1 MPRALM
7 VIAAV
12 LIILGRTPAFAAD
25 IKVSAQA
32 EYRRDAIDYESEVRD
47 YYREKLIVGFSRA
60 SRFSFTGVQAENTEG
75 FRCTWN
81 LSLSDISPH
90 FSLMLGNFHAHFGSG
105 LIMGKQCPYD
115 PDVFSRKGAIADAS
129 PFSAAQ
135 SGNPH
140 YAFHG
145 IAAGLHYQSDFLSLA
160 AYAFYSAT
168 RRYISQKSI
177 DEGHAAAGLSTI
189 EGKSVRSYPDIEPV
203 EHRTSGALFTASCAR
218 LFSLQAYGLNTSLAS
233 ADGERILYSYRH
245 EDGGVGVSDYRG
257 GGVHLAYRDENILL
271 FLERDYTASRFLTG
285 DSGAREVTGA
295 GALAGVKINLPIL
308 RLSATGR
315 ETDSGFFSPYSA
327 TIGEEF
333 TAKGIYLDLGFT
345 PYRNLLFSASSSA
358 ERREDPG
365 SRSGDISVLK
375 RQALSVKYEL
385 MRLGEFDLAAR
396 FYQRDSGEEIDEKR
410 QARSHARVDI
420 AHWLS
425 LDLSG
430 TAQESSGRPP
440 SKIATLG
447 ISAKIFRCF
456 TENVSITRARIGEG
470 NPVYA
475 RILPMKNSNIPGT
488 FIRKD
493 AVVGAWRSS
502 FALNGIFI
510 SWRVVHQRFS
520 RSESNTTME
529 LFGSGQF

>member
-25 IKVSAQA
+25 IKVTAQA
-32 EYRRDAIDYESEVRD
+32 EYRRDAIDYESEVRE
-47 YYREKLIVGFSRA
+47 YYREKLLVDFSRA
-60 SRFSFTGVQAENTEG
+60 SRFSFVSVQAENTDG
-75 FRCTWN
+75 FRFTWN
-81 LSLSDISPH
+81 LALSDISPH

-105 LIMGKQCPYD
+105 LIMGKQSPYN
-115 PDVFSRKGAIADAS
+115 PDVFSRKGGIAEAS

-145 IAAGLHYQSDFLSLA
+145 IAAGLHYQSEILSLA

-168 RRYISQKSI
+168 RRYISQESI

-189 EGKSVRSYPDIEPV
+189 EGKSARSYPDIEPV
-203 EHRTSGALFTASCAR
+203 EHRTFGALFTASCAR
-218 LFSLQAYGLNTSLAS
+218 LFSLQAYGLNTCLAS

-245 EDGGVGVSDYRG
+245 EDGGFGLSDYRG
-257 GGVHLAYRDENILL
+257 GGFHLAYRDENILL
-271 FLERDYTASRFLTG
+271 FLERDYTASLILTG
-285 DSGAREVTGA
+285 DSGARTITGT
-295 GALAGVKINLPIL
+295 GALAGVRINLPLL

-375 RQALSVKYEL
+375 RQALSAKYEF

-396 FYQRDSGEEIDEKR
+396 FYQRDSGDEIDAKR

-420 AHWLS
+420 TRWLS
-425 LDLSG
+425 VDISG
-430 TAQESSGRPP
+430 MAQESSGRPP
-440 SKIATLG
+440 SKLATLG
-447 ISAKIFRCF
+447 ATAKLFTCF
-456 TENVSITRARIGEG
+456 TESIGVTRALIGEE
-470 NPVYA
+470 NPLYA
-475 RILPMKNSNIPGT
+475 RILPMKSSNIPGT

-493 AVVGAWRSS
+493 AVVTAWRSS
-502 FALNGIFI
+502 FALNGVFI
-510 SWRVVHQRFS
+510 SWRVVYQRFS

-529 LFGSGQF
+529 LVGSGQF

>member
-1 MPRALM
+1 MPRPLM
-7 VIAAV
+7 IIAAV
-12 LIILGRTPAFAAD
+12 LAIIARAPAFASEMK
-25 IKVSAQA
+25 ITAQA
-32 EYRRDAIDYESEVRD
+32 EYRRDAIDYESDVRE
-47 YYREKLIVGFSRA
+47 YYREKLIVDFSRA
-60 SRFSFTGVQAENTEG
+60 SRFSFASVQAENTDG
-75 FRCTWN
+75 FRFTWN
-81 LSLSDISPH
+81 LSLADTSPH

-105 LIMGKQCPYD
+105 LIMGKQSPYN
-115 PDVFSRKGAIADAS
+115 PDVFSRKGAIAEAS

-135 SGNPH
+135 SGNPRH
-140 YAFHG
+140 AFNG

-168 RRYISQKSI
+168 RRYISQESI

-189 EGKSVRSYPDIEPV
+189 EGKSARSYPDIEPV
-203 EHRTSGALFTASCAR
+203 EHRTYGGLFTASYER

-245 EDGGVGVSDYRG
+245 EDGGFGVADYRG

-271 FLERDYTASRFLTG
+271 FLERDYTAGKFLTPE
-285 DSGAREVTGA
+285 SGARTVTGT
-295 GALAGVKINLPIL
+295 GTLAGTRISLPVI
-308 RLSATGR
+308 RLSVTGR
-315 ETDSGFFSPYSA
+315 KTDPGFFSPYSA

-333 TAKGIYLDLGFT
+333 TAKGVYLDLGIT
-345 PYRNLLFSASSSA
+345 PYRNLLLSASSSA

-375 RQALSVKYEL
+375 RQSLSLNYEC
-385 MRLGEFDLAAR
+385 MRLGEFDLSAR
-396 FYQRDSGEEIDEKR
+396 FYQRDSGEEVDEKR
-410 QARSHARVDI
+410 QARSHARADI
-420 AHWLS
+420 ARWLS
-425 LDLSG
+425 VDLSG
-430 TAQESSGRPP
+430 MAQESRGRAP
-440 SKIATLG
+440 SKLATLG
-447 ISAKIFRCF
+447 ATVKLFSWF
-456 TENVSITRARIGEG
+456 TESISVTRARIGED
-470 NPVYA
+470 NPLYA

-493 AVVGAWRSS
+493 ALIGAWRSS

-510 SWRVVHQRFS
+510 SWRVVYQRFS